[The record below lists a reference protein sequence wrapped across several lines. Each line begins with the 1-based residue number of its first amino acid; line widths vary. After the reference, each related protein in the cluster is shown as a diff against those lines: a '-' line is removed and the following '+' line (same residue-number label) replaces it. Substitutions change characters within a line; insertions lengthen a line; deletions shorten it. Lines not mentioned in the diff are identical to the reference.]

1 MQSFLP
7 FSKSCRGG
15 WQRWPDLQMQV
26 LWDCMMAL
34 SIVVP
39 HQCPGSVA
47 LCEMSVE
54 SWVPP
59 HTVTDTHGVSRQTQE
74 RSQPLN
80 HRGKSL
86 AEKCRPEITP
96 GTWTDHV
103 GVGLEA
109 FHRSVCGQA
118 ATEGGQVFGHPQQH
132 WDCTGT
138 ALTQPHCLHSLPWLC
153 VQQAWLL
160 PRFTSHAL
168 LRQLRTHTACPPH
181 QKAQPHHNPL
191 TTELLTGPTY
201 LINFNAE
208 YREHSLF
215 LFGWNNR

>member
-1 MQSFLP
+1 M
-7 FSKSCRGG
+7 
-15 WQRWPDLQMQV
+15 
-26 LWDCMMAL
+26 
-34 SIVVP
+34 
-39 HQCPGSVA
+39 
-47 LCEMSVE
+47 
-54 SWVPP
+54 
-59 HTVTDTHGVSRQTQE
+59 
-74 RSQPLN
+74 
-80 HRGKSL
+80 
-86 AEKCRPEITP
+86 
-96 GTWTDHV
+96 

-168 LRQLRTHTACPPH
+168 LRQLRTHAACPPH

-191 TTELLTGPTY
+191 TTELLTGSTY

-215 LFGWNNR
+215 LFGRNNRYHLTSLLQSTASCSLTTGSAVSLNPCDRALHDPTLL